1 MPPNIPANRYLYVID
16 DDIDVRKSLN
26 LVLVTS
32 HITTWPFAS
41 PTDFLAQLDTLK
53 PAPVLLDFRMPD
65 LDGLQLL
72 RILREREIFWPVIM
86 MSAHGQIP
94 IAVRAM
100 QLGAIDFLEKPYQIE
115 DLERLLES
123 SFNMLD
129 EIRLEAESRNE
140 AKSKLE
146 KLTPRER
153 EVLLLLARGFPNKV
167 VADDLGISPR
177 TIEVHRRQLYEKMGA
192 KSSVELLATLHAA
205 GVDLKMS
212 E

>member
-1 MPPNIPANRYLYVID
+1 MSPNIPANQYLYVID

-26 LVLVTS
+26 VVLATS
-32 HITTWPFAS
+32 QITTWPFAS

-65 LDGLQLL
+65 LDGVQLL

-94 IAVRAM
+94 IAVQAM

-123 SFNMLD
+123 SFKMLD

-146 KLTPRER
+146 KLTSRER

-167 VADDLGISPR
+167 VADELGISPR

-205 GVDLKMS
+205 GVDSKMS